1 MINMN
6 TPKNKWITFQVILWL
21 VFSFSAFAQTSAQRS
36 FNLQEAIDFAL
47 ENNANLKN
55 SKESVTAAE
64 AKVKEVIGMGLPQLT
79 ASGSIVDNY
88 IIPTS
93 FIPAVIFDP
102 NAQPGDLI
110 GVKFGTQYTGNAAIN
125 LQQMIFNGS
134 YIVGLKASKTYTE
147 LSRKDLVKTQTDVV
161 EAIKK
166 AYYAVLVNMERTE
179 LVDKNYQRLDSLLKQ
194 TKALY
199 ENGFAEKID
208 LNRVQVQYN
217 NITNLRNNAAIGLE
231 VSYNLLKFQMG
242 LPISEKIELTD
253 QLETLEFQALGN
265 ELQKDFQ
272 YSNRIE
278 YNLLQVNKS
287 LVELD
292 IKNTRSQYLPSINLF
307 GSYGA
312 SYGTSTFEN
321 MFQFGANWRTL
332 GTVGL
337 SASMPIF
344 DGLQK
349 SKIVQQ
355 KKTKLNQIE
364 NSLDLVKNQID
375 LQQDQASKT
384 FESYVNTLRTQRDN
398 MKLSEEVYTVTVIK
412 YQQGVG
418 SNLEVIN
425 ADADYKEAQTNYY
438 AALYDALIASVELEK
453 AYGKLL
459 PSTNP
464 TN

>member
-1 MINMN
+1 MINLKMTN
-6 TPKNKWITFQVILWL
+6 PIRNIAPILFLWVL
-21 VFSFSAFAQTSAQRS
+21 FTANGYAQQSTSRAFT
-36 FNLQEAIDFAL
+36 LQEAIDFAL
-47 ENNANLKN
+47 DNNISLKN
-55 SKESVTAAE
+55 SKESVE
-64 AKVKEVIGMGLPQLT
+64 ASEARAKEVMGMGLPQLNAT
-79 ASGSIVDNY
+79 GSIIDNY

-93 FIPAVIFDP
+93 FIPALIFDP
-102 NAQPGDLI
+102 NAQPGELI

-134 YIVGLKASKTYTE
+134 YIVGLKASKTFID
-147 LSRKDLVKTQTDVV
+147 LSRKDLIKTQTDVV

-166 AYYAVLVNMERTE
+166 AYYSVLVNKERTE
-179 LVDKNYQRLDSLLKQ
+179 LVEKNFQRLDTLLKQ

-217 NITNLRNNAAIGLE
+217 NITNLKNNASIGLE
-231 VSYNLLKFQMG
+231 VSYDLLKFQMG
-242 LPISEKIELTD
+242 LPISEMIELTD
-253 QLETLEFQALGN
+253 QLETMKFQALDDEFG
-265 ELQKDFQ
+265 KDFQ

-278 YNLLQVNKS
+278 YNQLQVNKS
-287 LVELD
+287 MVELD
-292 IKNTRSQYLPSINLF
+292 IKNTKSQYLPNLNLF

-312 SYGTSTFEN
+312 SYGTSAFN
-321 MFQFGANWRTL
+321 SMFQFGENWRTL

-344 DGLQK
+344 DGMQK
-349 SKIVQQ
+349 SRIIQQ
-355 KKTKLNQIE
+355 KKSKLNQIG
-364 NSLDLVKNQID
+364 NSIELVKNQID

-384 FESYVNTLRTQRDN
+384 FKSYMNTFRTQGEN
-398 MKLSEEVYTVTVIK
+398 MKLSEEVYKVTVIK
-412 YQQGVG
+412 YQEGVG

-459 PSTNP
+459 PTK
-464 TN
+464 

>member
-1 MINMN
+1 MKN
-6 TPKNKWITFQVILWL
+6 TFKIVTLIFILCVLFISHGFGQQSVSRTF
-21 VFSFSAFAQTSAQRS
+21 T
-36 FNLQEAIDFAL
+36 LQEAIDFAV
-47 ENNANLKN
+47 ENNTNMKN
-55 SKESVTAAE
+55 SKESLFAAE
-64 AKVKEVIGMGLPQLT
+64 ARVKEIVGMGLPQLS

-93 FIPAVIFDP
+93 FIPAIIFDP
-102 NAQPGDLI
+102 NAQPGELV
-110 GVKFGTQYTGNAAIN
+110 GVAFGTQYTGNAGIN

-147 LSRKDLVKTQTDVV
+147 LARKDLIKTQTDVV

-166 AYYAVLVNMERTE
+166 AYYGVLVSKERTE
-179 LVDKNYQRLDSLLKQ
+179 LVDKNFQRLDSLLKQ

-208 LNRVQVQYN
+208 LNRIQVQYN
-217 NITNLRNNAAIGLE
+217 NIVNLRNNASIGLE

-242 LPISEKIELTD
+242 LPVSEKIELAD
-253 QLETLEFQALGN
+253 ELETLEFQTLDDDFG
-265 ELQKDFQ
+265 KDFQ

-278 YNLLQVNKS
+278 YNQLQVNKS

-292 IKNTRSQYLPSINLF
+292 IKNTKSQYLPSLNLF

-312 SYGTSTFEN
+312 SYGTSSFN
-321 MFQFGANWRTL
+321 SMFQFGENWRTL
-332 GTVGL
+332 GSVGIN
-337 SASMPIF
+337 ASLPIF

-349 SKIVQQ
+349 SRIIQQ
-355 KKTKLNQIE
+355 KKTRLNQLE
-364 NSLDLVKNQID
+364 NSLELVKNQID

-384 FESYVNTLRTQRDN
+384 FQSYVNTLRTQREN
-398 MKLSEEVYTVTVIK
+398 MKLSEEVYNVTVIK

-418 SNLEVIN
+418 SNLEVVN
-425 ADADYKEAQTNYY
+425 ADADFKEAQTNYY
-438 AALYDALIASVELEK
+438 SALYDALIASVELEK

-459 PSTNP
+459 PTGN
-464 TN
+464 

>member
-1 MINMN
+1 M
-6 TPKNKWITFQVILWL
+6 FILWVL
-21 VFSFSAFAQTSAQRS
+21 FASNGYAQQSTSRIFS
-36 FNLQEAIDFAL
+36 LQEAIDFAL
-47 ENNANLKN
+47 ENNTNMKN
-55 SKESVTAAE
+55 SKESLAASE
-64 AKVKEVIGMGLPQLT
+64 ARVKEIVGMGLPQLN
-79 ASGSIVDNY
+79 ASGTIIDNY

-93 FIPAVIFDP
+93 FIPAIIFNP
-102 NAQPGDLI
+102 NAKPGELV

-147 LSRKDLVKTQTDVV
+147 LARKDLVKTQTDVV

-166 AYYAVLVNMERTE
+166 AYYGVLVNKERTE
-179 LVDKNYQRLDSLLKQ
+179 LVDKNFQRLDSLLKQ

-208 LNRVQVQYN
+208 MNRIQVQYN
-217 NITNLRNNAAIGLE
+217 NIANLRNNAAIGLE

-253 QLETLEFQALGN
+253 QLETLKFQTLDDDFG
-265 ELQKDFQ
+265 KDFQ

-278 YNLLQVNKS
+278 YNLLQVNKT
-287 LVELD
+287 LLELD
-292 IKNTRSQYLPSINLF
+292 IKNTKSQYLPSLNLF

-312 SYGTSTFEN
+312 SYGTAAFEN
-321 MFQFGANWRTL
+321 MIQFGANWRTL
-332 GTVGL
+332 GTVGVT
-337 SASMPIF
+337 AAMPIF

-349 SKIVQQ
+349 ARIIQQ
-355 KKTKLNQIE
+355 KKTKLNQVE

-375 LQQDQASKT
+375 LQQQQASKT
-384 FESYVNTLRTQRDN
+384 FESYVNTLRTQREN
-398 MKLSEEVYTVTVIK
+398 MKLSEEVYNVTVIK

-418 SNLEVIN
+418 SNLEVVN

-438 AALYDALIASVELEK
+438 SALYDALIASVELEK

-459 PSTNP
+459 PNG
-464 TN
+464 N

>member
-1 MINMN
+1 MINMKKH
-6 TPKNKWITFQVILWL
+6 PKILAPIIIVCTLFAISGYAQQPASHTF
-21 VFSFSAFAQTSAQRS
+21 S
-36 FNLQEAIDFAL
+36 LQEAIDFAL
-47 ENNANLKN
+47 DNNINLKN
-55 SKESVTAAE
+55 SQESVTASE
-64 AKVKEVIGMGLPQLT
+64 ARVKEIVGMGLPQIN
-79 ASGSIVDNY
+79 ASGSVIDNY

-93 FIPAVIFDP
+93 FIPAIIFDP
-102 NAQPGDLI
+102 NAAAGDLV
-110 GVKFGTQYTGNAAIN
+110 GVKFGTQYTGNASIN

-147 LSRKDLVKTQTDVV
+147 LSRKDLIKTQTDVV

-166 AYYAVLVNMERTE
+166 AYYAVLVNKERTE
-179 LVDKNYQRLDSLLKQ
+179 LVQRNFQRLDSLLKE

-208 LNRVQVQYN
+208 VNRVQVQYN
-217 NITNLRNNAAIGLE
+217 NITNLKNNASIGLE
-231 VSYNLLKFQMG
+231 VSYNILKFQMG
-242 LPISEKIELTD
+242 LPIAEPITLTD
-253 QLETLEFQALGN
+253 RLETMEFKVLESDF
-265 ELQKDFQ
+265 KDNFQ

-292 IKNTRSQYLPSINLF
+292 IKNTKSQYLPNLDLI

-312 SYGTSTFEN
+312 SYGTSSFEN

-332 GTVGL
+332 GTIGIT
-337 SASMPIF
+337 ASLPIF

-349 SKIVQQ
+349 SRIIQQ
-355 KKTKLNQIE
+355 KKTQLNQIE
-364 NSLDLVKNQID
+364 NNLQLTKNQID
-375 LQQDQASKT
+375 LEQDQASKT
-384 FESYVNTLRTQRDN
+384 FETYVRTFQTQREN
-398 MKLSEEVYTVTVIK
+398 MLLSKEVYDVTVIK

-418 SNLEVIN
+418 SNLEVID
-425 ADADYKEAQTNYY
+425 ADASYKEAQTNYY

-459 PSTNP
+459 PQSNQK
-464 TN
+464 

>member
-1 MINMN
+1 M
-6 TPKNKWITFQVILWL
+6 KNHLKIIVPIFVLWVL
-21 VFSFSAFAQTSAQRS
+21 FASGGYAQTSSRT
-36 FNLQEAIDFAL
+36 FTLQEAIDFAL
-47 ENNANLKN
+47 ENNINLKN
-55 SKESVTAAE
+55 SQESVAAAE
-64 AKVKEVIGMGLPQLT
+64 ARVKEIKGMGLPQLD
-79 ASGSIVDNY
+79 ASGTIIDNY

-93 FIPAVIFDP
+93 FIPAIIFDP
-102 NAQPGDLI
+102 NAEPDELI
-110 GVKFGTQYTGNAAIN
+110 GVKFGTQYSGNASIN

-134 YIVGLKASKTYTE
+134 YIVGLKASRTYTE
-147 LSRKDLVKTQTDVV
+147 LSRKDLIKTQTDVV

-166 AYYAVLVNMERTE
+166 AYYAVLVNSERTE
-179 LVDKNYQRLDSLLKQ
+179 LVDKNFQRLDSLLKQ

-208 LNRVQVQYN
+208 VNRVQVQYN
-217 NITNLRNNAAIGLE
+217 NIANLRNNATIGLE
-231 VSYNLLKFQMG
+231 VSYNILKFQMG
-242 LPISEKIELTD
+242 LPISEPVSLTD
-253 QLETLEFQALGN
+253 ELETLSFQVL
-265 ELQKDFQ
+265 EDDFKKDFQ

-292 IKNTRSQYLPSINLF
+292 IKNTKAQYLPNLNLF

-312 SYGTSTFEN
+312 SYGTATFEN
-321 MFQFGANWRTL
+321 MIQFGANWRTL
-332 GTVGL
+332 GTIGL

-349 SKIVQQ
+349 SRIIQQ
-355 KKTKLNQIE
+355 KKTKLNQVE
-364 NSLDLVKNQID
+364 NNLELVKNQID

-384 FESYVNTLRTQRDN
+384 FQSYVNTLRSQREN
-398 MKLSEEVYTVTVIK
+398 MELSREVYDVTVIK

-418 SNLEVIN
+418 SNLEVID
-425 ADADYKEAQTNYY
+425 ADASYKESQTNYY

-459 PSTNP
+459 PSTNE
-464 TN
+464 TE

>member
-1 MINMN
+1 MISIN
-6 TPKNKWITFQVILWL
+6 TPKNKWIAFPVVLCL
-21 VFSFSAFAQTSAQRS
+21 LFSISASAQTSAVRT

-64 AKVKEVIGMGLPQLT
+64 AKVKEVIGMGLPQLN
-79 ASGSIVDNY
+79 ASGSIIDNY

-166 AYYAVLVNMERTE
+166 AYYSVLVSKERTE
-179 LVDKNYQRLDSLLKQ
+179 LVDKNFQRLDSLLKQ

-217 NITNLRNNAAIGLE
+217 NIVNLRNNAAIGLE
-231 VSYNLLKFQMG
+231 VSNNLLKFQMG

-253 QLETLEFQALGN
+253 QLETLEFQVLGN
-265 ELQKDFQ
+265 ELKKDFQ

-292 IKNTRSQYLPSINLF
+292 IKNTKSQYP
-307 GSYGA
+307 
-312 SYGTSTFEN
+312 
-321 MFQFGANWRTL
+321 
-332 GTVGL
+332 
-337 SASMPIF
+337 
-344 DGLQK
+344 
-349 SKIVQQ
+349 
-355 KKTKLNQIE
+355 
-364 NSLDLVKNQID
+364 SLDLLRKHLTV
-375 LQQDQASKT
+375 LQS
-384 FESYVNTLRTQRDN
+384 
-398 MKLSEEVYTVTVIK
+398 VIK
-412 YQQGVG
+412 
-418 SNLEVIN
+418 
-425 ADADYKEAQTNYY
+425 
-438 AALYDALIASVELEK
+438 
-453 AYGKLL
+453 KLL
-459 PSTNP
+459 LI
-464 TN
+464 

>member
-1 MINMN
+1 MINS
-6 TPKNKWITFQVILWL
+6 KSHSKIILPILSLWVL
-21 VFSFSAFAQTSAQRS
+21 FMSSGYAQQTASRAFS
-36 FNLQEAIDFAL
+36 LQEAIDFAL
-47 ENNANLKN
+47 ENNTNLKN
-55 SKESVTAAE
+55 SKEAVYASE
-64 AKVKEVIGMGLPQLT
+64 AKVGEIIGMGLPQLNAT
-79 ASGSIVDNY
+79 GAIIDNY

-93 FIPAVIFDP
+93 FLPAQIFDP
-102 NAQPGDLI
+102 NAAPGEYI
-110 GVKFGTQYTGNAAIN
+110 GVKFGTKYTGNAAIS
-125 LQQMIFNGS
+125 LQQMLFNGS

-147 LSRKDLVKTQTDVV
+147 LARKDLVKTQTDVV

-166 AYYAVLVNMERTE
+166 AYYAVLVNSERAE

-194 TKALY
+194 TKLLY

-208 LNRVQVQYN
+208 LNRVLVQYN
-217 NITNLRNNAAIGLE
+217 NISNLKNNSAIGLE

-242 LPISEKIELTD
+242 LPITETISLTD
-253 QLETLEFQALGN
+253 QLETLKFQVL
-265 ELQKDFQ
+265 EDDFKKDFQ

-278 YNLLQVNKS
+278 YNLLQINKS

-292 IKNTRSQYLPSINLF
+292 IKNTRSQYLPNLNLF
-307 GSYGA
+307 GTYGA
-312 SYGTSTFEN
+312 SYGTSTFSN
-321 MFQFGANWRTL
+321 MLQFGDKWRSL
-332 GTVGL
+332 GTVGIN
-337 SASMPIF
+337 ASLPIF

-384 FESYVNTLRTQRDN
+384 FQTYVNTLQAQREN
-398 MKLSEEVYTVTVIK
+398 MQLSKEVYDVTVIK

-418 SNLEVIN
+418 SNLEVID
-425 ADADYKEAQTNYY
+425 ADASYKEAQTNYY

-459 PSTNP
+459 PLSNQAK
-464 TN
+464 

>member
-1 MINMN
+1 MINM
-6 TPKNKWITFQVILWL
+6 KNPYKILIPML
-21 VFSFSAFAQTSAQRS
+21 VLWVLFSFTSYAQQTESRT
-36 FNLQEAIDFAL
+36 FTLQEAIDFAL
-47 ENNANLKN
+47 ENNINLKN
-55 SKESVTAAE
+55 SKESLVGAE
-64 AKVKEVIGMGLPQLT
+64 ARVKEIVGMGMPQLN
-79 ASGSIVDNY
+79 ASGTIIDNY

-93 FIPAVIFDP
+93 FIPAIIFDP
-102 NAQPGDLI
+102 NAKPGDLV
-110 GVKFGTQYTGNAAIN
+110 GVKFGTQYVGNAAIN

-147 LSRKDLVKTQTDVV
+147 LSRKDLIKTQTDVV

-166 AYYAVLVNMERTE
+166 AYYAVLVSSERTE
-179 LVDKNYQRLDSLLKQ
+179 LVSKNFQRLDSLLKQ
-194 TKALY
+194 TRALY

-208 LNRVQVQYN
+208 VNRVQVQYN
-217 NITNLRNNAAIGLE
+217 NIANLRNNAAIGLE
-231 VSYNLLKFQMG
+231 VSYNILKFQMG
-242 LPISEKIELTD
+242 LPISEQISLTD
-253 QLETLEFQALGN
+253 QLETLQFQVLDN
-265 ELQKDFQ
+265 DFKKDFQ

-292 IKNTRSQYLPSINLF
+292 IKNTKSQYLPSLNLF

-312 SYGTSTFEN
+312 SYGTAAFEN
-321 MFQFGANWRTL
+321 MIQFGANWRTL
-332 GTVGL
+332 GTLGV

-349 SKIVQQ
+349 SRIIQQ
-355 KKTKLNQIE
+355 KKTKFNQIE
-364 NSLDLVKNQID
+364 NSLVLVKNQID

-384 FESYVNTLRTQRDN
+384 FESYLNTLRAQREN
-398 MKLSEEVYTVTVIK
+398 MALSKEVYDVTVIK
-412 YQQGVG
+412 YEQGVG

-459 PSTNP
+459 TSTNQ
-464 TN
+464 TK

>member
-1 MINMN
+1 MKN
-6 TPKNKWITFQVILWL
+6 TFKIVTLIFILCVLFISHGFGQQPVSRTF
-21 VFSFSAFAQTSAQRS
+21 T
-36 FNLQEAIDFAL
+36 LQEAIDFAV
-47 ENNANLKN
+47 ENNTNMKN
-55 SKESVTAAE
+55 SKESLFAAE
-64 AKVKEVIGMGLPQLT
+64 ARVKEIVGMGLPQLS

-93 FIPAVIFDP
+93 FIPAIIFDP
-102 NAQPGDLI
+102 NAQPGELV
-110 GVKFGTQYTGNAAIN
+110 GVAFGTQYTGNAGIN

-147 LSRKDLVKTQTDVV
+147 LARKDLIKTQTDVV

-166 AYYAVLVNMERTE
+166 AYYGVLVNKERTE
-179 LVDKNYQRLDSLLKQ
+179 LVDKNFQRLDSLLKQ

-208 LNRVQVQYN
+208 LNRIQVQYN
-217 NITNLRNNAAIGLE
+217 NIVNLRNNATIGLE

-242 LPISEKIELTD
+242 LPVSEKIELAD
-253 QLETLEFQALGN
+253 ELETLEFQTLDDDFG
-265 ELQKDFQ
+265 KDFQ

-278 YNLLQVNKS
+278 YNQLQVNKS

-292 IKNTRSQYLPSINLF
+292 IKNTKSQYLPSLNLF

-312 SYGTSTFEN
+312 SYGTSSFN
-321 MFQFGANWRTL
+321 SMFQFGENWRTL
-332 GTVGL
+332 GSVGIN
-337 SASMPIF
+337 ASLPIF

-349 SKIVQQ
+349 SRIIQQ
-355 KKTKLNQIE
+355 KKTRLNQLE
-364 NSLDLVKNQID
+364 NSLELVKNQID

-384 FESYVNTLRTQRDN
+384 FQSYVNTLRTQREN
-398 MKLSEEVYTVTVIK
+398 MKLSEEVYNVTVIK

-418 SNLEVIN
+418 SNLEVVN
-425 ADADYKEAQTNYY
+425 ADADFKEAQTNYY
-438 AALYDALIASVELEK
+438 SALYDALIASVELEK

-459 PSTNP
+459 PTGN
-464 TN
+464 